1 MVKIA
6 LAPDISRCIETTAKK
21 ELDSVTSELL
31 ISKKT
36 SKTLQEKAEM
46 LRQFLLTADF
56 KKLRAE
62 SEPHLIAGKKVLFS
76 LSMENGILRHSMTFR
91 NVR

>member
-1 MVKIA
+1 MLIIE
-6 LAPDISRCIETTAKK
+6 LDPDISRCIEMTAKK
-21 ELDSVTSELL
+21 ELESVTSELL
-31 ISKKT
+31 SSENP
-36 SKTLQEKAEM
+36 SKTLLEKAEV
-46 LRQFLLTADF
+46 LRQFLLTADL

-91 NVR
+91 SVE